1 MLLSP
6 VVVKWEVKAV
16 GTHQT
21 TNGTARANAQGHE
34 CPGRKA
40 AQASEPLNKALVLQT
55 PIMESGYPW
64 VFAEWAV

>member
-21 TNGTARANAQGHE
+21 TNGTARANAHAHAR
-34 CPGRKA
+34 PGLKA
-40 AQASEPLNKALVLQT
+40 AQAVEPLNNAQVLRT
-55 PIMESGYPW
+55 PLMESGYPW
-64 VFAEWAV
+64 VFAERAV